1 MELGKATD
9 VSARPS
15 KLRNLQHDLYGAKF
29 NRSVG
34 PRVRLHIVYL
44 LWERSVVLC
53 KDLPYLH
60 QSILIAC
67 CS

>member
-34 PRVRLHIVYL
+34 PRVRLRIVYL
-44 LWERSVVLC
+44 LRERSVVPC
-53 KDLPYLH
+53 KGPPYLCR
-60 QSILIAC
+60 SILIVC